1 MWEISSIM
9 IVVFMMLFTLALC
22 RTSSMA
28 DEQYEKMYKEAIKE
42 VAEKNICLF
51 R

>member
-9 IVVFMMLFTLALC
+9 IVACIMLLTLALC
-22 RTSSMA
+22 RASSMA
-28 DEQYEKMYKEAIKE
+28 DEQYERMYRKALKE